1 MSPGGDKKREMK
13 ETNIYEIK
21 ELCIKSGRMIFDS
34 ASLAK
39 LIGKKREVAKVYL
52 SRLVK
57 AGLAK
62 KLIRGKISFTE
73 DEYIIATQLI
83 EPSYISLLTALN
95 YYGLFQQIPKN
106 IQCINAKNTRTF
118 INLGIEYHKIVKKLF
133 FGYKTQRKSESYFF
147 IAEKEKAVL
156 DALYFGLINSDFIYE
171 NAKRLDK
178 KILLNYSKKYV
189 RRVQKIVKETLE
201 ND

>member
-1 MSPGGDKKREMK
+1 MK

-39 LIGKKREVAKVYL
+39 LIGKKRGVAKVYL
-52 SRLVK
+52 SRLVR

-62 KLIRGKISFTE
+62 KLIRGKISFTD
-73 DEYIIATQLI
+73 DEYIIATQLV
-83 EPSYISLLTALN
+83 EPSYVSLLTALN
-95 YYGLFQQIPKN
+95 YYGLLQQIPKN
-106 IQCINAKNTRTF
+106 IQCINAKNARTF

-133 FGYKTQRKSESYFF
+133 FGYRTQRKSESYFF

-156 DALYFGLINSDFIYE
+156 DALYFGLINGDFINE
-171 NAKRLDK
+171 NAKKLDK
-178 KILLNYSKKYV
+178 KILLNYSRKYV